1 MDLYYKE
8 NKYDLYVIISNSISF
23 VKAVVRHI
31 NKMNNLKNKIRKKE
45 MFNNKKNKRYVMLTN
60 NYNSEYIINLIKIT
74 ENVFYSKNSLEDILY
89 KIKKSYKKVLLLN

>member
-31 NKMNNLKNKIRKKE
+31 NKMNN
-45 MFNNKKNKRYVMLTN
+45 
-60 NYNSEYIINLIKIT
+60 
-74 ENVFYSKNSLEDILY
+74 
-89 KIKKSYKKVLLLN
+89 